1 MAILMVVVVNTVVK
15 GVVLHVAVR
24 VYVVASNA
32 VVRRK
37 GVLRKD
43 ARMKVAVA
51 RGVRRKVRVCTMA
64 AVQCVATRRAVS
76 RGVVIR
82 PVVVTLAV
90 LRKDVR
96 LRPVAALPIV
106 PEPGKRGMALAALGS
121 LALVARR
128 AGSRGGRA

>member
-76 RGVVIR
+76 RGVV
-82 PVVVTLAV
+82 VTLAV

-96 LRPVAALPIV
+96 LRPVAARPIV
-106 PEPGKRGMALAALGS
+106 PVPGKRPRLM
-121 LALVARR
+121 
-128 AGSRGGRA
+128 